1 MSIWLSKHSSRG
13 NFITAQDI
21 VDKLLVEGCMLRDVL
36 MVSERVPG
44 TTDEIVYVWLKSE
57 KLSTLFLGFE
67 RSQAPTATQPTLLA
81 GEQSVYDQHF
91 PSGS

>member
-13 NFITAQDI
+13 NFITDREI
-21 VDKLLVEGCMLRDVL
+21 VDKLLIDGCMLDDVL
-36 MVSERVPG
+36 MVSERVSG
-44 TTDEIVYVWLKSE
+44 TTDEIVYVWLKQE
-57 KLSTLFLGFE
+57 KLSALFQGFG

-91 PSGS
+91 PSRS